1 LLQRV
6 IRQLEIKYGKLIKP
20 GDLKRA
26 IVAYP
31 KNTPKKIRKPAKP
44 QQRERSTQSTRGT
57 LLLLFAMTFLAYVTI
72 AMLADQ
78 LPEQVFW
85 SYWLAS
91 AMTFIVYRR
100 DKSAAI
106 RYQSRTPEK
115 TLHLLA
121 LVGGWPG
128 AILAQRLF
136 RHKSKKLSFQIIFWA
151 TVMLN
156 CLVLAWLLSSQG
168 TTLIDLIVSAM

>member
-1 LLQRV
+1 MTN
-6 IRQLEIKYGKLIKP
+6 
-20 GDLKRA
+20 
-26 IVAYP
+26 P
-31 KNTPKKIRKPAKP
+31 KNTPKKIRKPAKL
-44 QQRERSTQSTRGT
+44 QQRERSTQSNHAT
-57 LLLLFAMTFLAYVTI
+57 LQLLFAMTFLTYVTI
-72 AMLADQ
+72 AMLAGEV
-78 LPEQVFW
+78 PELVFW
-85 SYWLAS
+85 SYWVAS

-136 RHKSKKLSFQIIFWA
+136 RHKSKKLSFQITFWA
-151 TVMLN
+151 TVIFN
-156 CLVLAWLLSSQG
+156 CLAFAWLLSSLG
-168 TTLIDLIVSAM
+168 ATFLGLIVRNI

>member
-1 LLQRV
+1 M
-6 IRQLEIKYGKLIKP
+6 
-20 GDLKRA
+20 
-26 IVAYP
+26 AYP
-31 KNTPKKIRKPAKP
+31 KNIPKKIRKPAKP

-72 AMLADQ
+72 AMLAGQ
-78 LPEQVFW
+78 LPELVFW

-156 CLVLAWLLSSQG
+156 CLALAWLLSSKG
-168 TTLIDLIVSAM
+168 TTLIDLIVSAI